1 MDKIEGIDWR
11 AEQDRFMETAYP
23 RALGAARRAFKKWH
37 SRKRDDAV
45 QECLAKTWDS
55 WIRLVGRGGDP
66 EPVLNGLIKFALLWV
81 RYDRKVAGRAPHPD
95 VYDYRSG
102 MTPQLLDGQGKAS
115 PTDRSDPGNAW
126 IDWAVRTGDDPAE
139 WAGALESA
147 GLTSEDLIA

>member
-11 AEQDRFMETAYP
+11 TEQDRFMETAYP
-23 RALGAARRAFKKWH
+23 RALGSAKRAFKKWH

-66 EPVLNGLIKFALLWV
+66 EPVLSGLIKFALLWV

-102 MTPQLLDGQGKAS
+102 MTPQRLDGQGQ
-115 PTDRSDPGNAW
+115 PD
-126 IDWAVRTGDDPAE
+126 
-139 WAGALESA
+139 
-147 GLTSEDLIA
+147 

>member
-23 RALGAARRAFKKWH
+23 RALGAARRAFQKWH

-102 MTPQLLDGQGKAS
+102 MTPQRLDGQGKAS

>member
-11 AEQDRFMETAYP
+11 MEQDRFMETAYP
-23 RALGAARRAFKKWH
+23 RALGAARRAFKTWH

-102 MTPQLLDGQGKAS
+102 MTPQRLDGQGKAS

-126 IDWAVRTGDDPAE
+126 IGWAVRTCDDPAE
-139 WAGALESA
+139 WAGALEA
-147 GLTSEDLIA
+147 VGLTSEDLAA